1 MAGSVVSSPHNTEKV
16 VVNEEHP
23 KNKQEKKARKRR
35 KGVYRRLVKQMEFYF
50 SDANLRQSKFLLP
63 LYQADPW
70 ITLRTFLTF
79 NKVAGMLLEILGDK
93 AEEEAKVAELTKA
106 LSVVESETIHLSDCK
121 TKVGRKIPFTPSLPT
136 KVDSCTVYVENLPS
150 EADHDYIRNFFS
162 SYGIVQYVSI
172 PKFKSGRSKGF
183 AFVEFD
189 STEMVEKVLSEFS
202 HVDIASPDNLASV
215 RTFNEE
221 NVKIKESKGR
231 KRKADDGIGDMKTK
245 KVKTE
250 IPDDV
255 EHGDVKTELAVDLV
269 EGESV
274 KKSEIKVLS
283 KNQWKKLRNNYLN
296 EQRKN
301 FATLK
306 RALRNP
312 VTPHDGTKVDDVKA
326 AAQIDDFKSD
336 VKASTK
342 VKDEKDEIKAG
353 CIVRLCVPGGVDNLQ
368 KLKQKV
374 REGLGG
380 EAVAYVDGK
389 IGVETV
395 FVRCVDKAQADRLSG
410 VEVGE
415 GWKGEV
421 ITGKEEEEY
430 HAKID
435 RDKKDKRSGKVVV
448 KKTKTK
454 TKLLQKAEL
463 SKNSHMYFD

>member
-1 MAGSVVSSPHNTEKV
+1 
-16 VVNEEHP
+16 
-23 KNKQEKKARKRR
+23 
-35 KGVYRRLVKQMEFYF
+35 
-50 SDANLRQSKFLLP
+50 
-63 LYQADPW
+63 
-70 ITLRTFLTF
+70 
-79 NKVAGMLLEILGDK
+79 
-93 AEEEAKVAELTKA
+93 
-106 LSVVESETIHLSDCK
+106 
-121 TKVGRKIPFTPSLPT
+121 
-136 KVDSCTVYVENLPS
+136 
-150 EADHDYIRNFFS
+150 
-162 SYGIVQYVSI
+162 
-172 PKFKSGRSKGF
+172 
-183 AFVEFD
+183 
-189 STEMVEKVLSEFS
+189 
-202 HVDIASPDNLASV
+202 
-215 RTFNEE
+215 
-221 NVKIKESKGR
+221 
-231 KRKADDGIGDMKTK
+231 MKTK

-255 EHGDVKTELAVDLV
+255 DQCDVKTEQAIDLV

-274 KKSEIKVLS
+274 KKSEIRVLS

-301 FATLK
+301 FASLK
-306 RALRNP
+306 RALRNRA
-312 VTPHDGTKVDDVKA
+312 TPYGREKGDDGTKVDDVKA
-326 AAQIDDFKSD
+326 AANIDDCKSG
-336 VKASTK
+336 VKASTT
-342 VKDEKDEIKAG
+342 VKDEKVEVKASTTVKDEKVEIKAG
-353 CIVRLCVPGGVDNLQ
+353 CIVRVCVPGGVDNLQ

-454 TKLLQKAEL
+454 TKLLQKA
-463 SKNSHMYFD
+463 